1 MTMQDSVRMAAEA
14 LLPDAPQLEE
24 TGSQETPMVVCG
36 YTSEMLEEVLLPV
49 CDAVSDCTRKA
60 TVLYPV
66 AA

>member
-14 LLPDAPQLEE
+14 LLPDVLEE
-24 TGSQETPMVVCG
+24 TGSRETPMVVCG

>member
-1 MTMQDSVRMAAEA
+1 MRMQDSVKMAAEA
-14 LLPDAPQLEE
+14 LLPELPQLEG
-24 TGSQETPMVVCG
+24 TGSRETPMVVCG
-36 YTSEMLEEVLLPV
+36 YTSEILEEVLLPV